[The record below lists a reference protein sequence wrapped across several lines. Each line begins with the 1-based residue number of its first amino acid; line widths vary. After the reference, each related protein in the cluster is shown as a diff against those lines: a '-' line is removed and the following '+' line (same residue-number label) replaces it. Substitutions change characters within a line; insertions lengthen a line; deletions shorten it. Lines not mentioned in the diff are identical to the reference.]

1 MNKTLHFQLLAAH
14 TYFQRVFLKRLQD
27 IYPDILPGQPKVI
40 DFLMY
45 QKHAYQKE
53 IADACLIEPP
63 TLSLILEK
71 MERVGLIFRQ
81 KSIFNNKNIV
91 VQLTEKGESV
101 GRKAQEIFLETEK
114 DFCKNLSQEE
124 SEMLP
129 SLLQKICDSG
139 KKL

>member
-81 KSIFNNKNIV
+81 KSLSNNKNIV

-139 KKL
+139 REL

>member
-1 MNKTLHFQLLAAH
+1 MNKTLHFKLLAAH

-81 KSIFNNKNIV
+81 KSLSNNKNIV

-139 KKL
+139 KEL

>member
-1 MNKTLHFQLLAAH
+1 MNKTLHFKLLAAH

-27 IYPDILPGQPKVI
+27 IYQDILPGQPKVI

-81 KSIFNNKNIV
+81 KSLSNNKNIV

-139 KKL
+139 KEL

>member
-14 TYFQRVFLKRLQD
+14 TYFQRVFLKRLQAV
-27 IYPDILPGQPKVI
+27 YTDILPGQPKVI
-40 DFLMY
+40 NFLMY
-45 QKHAYQKE
+45 QNKAYQKE
-53 IADACLIEPP
+53 IADGCLIEPP

-71 MERVGLIFRQ
+71 MERVGLISRQ

-139 KKL
+139 KEL

>member
-1 MNKTLHFQLLAAH
+1 MNTTLHFQLLAAN

-27 IYPDILPGQPKVI
+27 IYQDILPGQPKVI

-71 MERVGLIFRQ
+71 MERVGLISRQ

-139 KKL
+139 KEL

>member
-71 MERVGLIFRQ
+71 MERVGLISRQ

-139 KKL
+139 REL

>member
-27 IYPDILPGQPKVI
+27 IYQDILPGQPKVI

-71 MERVGLIFRQ
+71 MERVGLISRQ

-91 VQLTEKGESV
+91 VKLTKKGESV

-129 SLLQKICDSG
+129 ALLQKICDSG
-139 KKL
+139 KEL

>member
-1 MNKTLHFQLLAAH
+1 MHFQLLAAH

-27 IYPDILPGQPKVI
+27 IYQDILPGQPKVI

-71 MERVGLIFRQ
+71 MERVGLISRQ

-139 KKL
+139 KEL

>member
-1 MNKTLHFQLLAAH
+1 MNRTLHFQLLAVH
-14 TYFQRVFLKRLQD
+14 TYFQRVFLKRLQT

-45 QKHAYQKE
+45 QGKAYQKE
-53 IADACLIEPP
+53 IADGCLIEPP

-71 MERVGLIFRQ
+71 MERVGLISRQ

-114 DFCKNLSQEE
+114 DFCKNLSQKE

-139 KKL
+139 KEL

>member
-139 KKL
+139 KEL

>member
-14 TYFQRVFLKRLQD
+14 TYFQRVFLKRLRD
-27 IYPDILPGQPKVI
+27 IYQDILPGQPKVI

-71 MERVGLIFRQ
+71 MEPVGLISRQ

-124 SEMLP
+124 SALLP
-129 SLLQKICDSG
+129 KLLQKICDAG
-139 KKL
+139 KDL

>member
-14 TYFQRVFLKRLQD
+14 TYFKRVFLKRLQD

-53 IADACLIEPP
+53 IADACLIETP

-71 MERVGLIFRQ
+71 MERVGLISRQ
-81 KSIFNNKNIV
+81 KSISNNKNIV

-114 DFCKNLSQEE
+114 DFCKNLSPEE
-124 SEMLP
+124 AEMLP
-129 SLLQKICDSG
+129 ALLQKICDSG
-139 KKL
+139 KEL

>member
-1 MNKTLHFQLLAAH
+1 MNRTLHFQLLAVH
-14 TYFQRVFLKRLQD
+14 TYFQRVFLKRLQI

-45 QKHAYQKE
+45 QGKAYQKE
-53 IADACLIEPP
+53 IADGCLIEPP

-71 MERVGLIFRQ
+71 MERVGLISRQ

-139 KKL
+139 KDL

>member
-27 IYPDILPGQPKVI
+27 IYQDILPGQPKVI

-71 MERVGLIFRQ
+71 MERVGLISRQ

-114 DFCKNLSQEE
+114 DFCKNLSQKE
-124 SEMLP
+124 STILP
-129 SLLQKICDSG
+129 KLLQKICDSG
-139 KKL
+139 KDL